1 MNEGNA
7 DEDGYAF
14 IADYTGTGNAIDLA
28 LYANE
33 IYDWYYDDGPS
44 RESDII
50 IAIYEGQGFSNL
62 MVKQTFT
69 AAYQYNSGVTLST
82 FTFDEEFSLIHGEWY
97 TIGFSLGMQFEAVA
111 SVFYYLS

>member
-14 IADYTGTGNAIDLA
+14 IADYTGTANAIDLA
-28 LYANE
+28 FYAKGRNE
-33 IYDWYYDDGPS
+33 YYDDQH
-44 RESDII
+44 EEMDII

-69 AAYQYNSGVTLST
+69 AAYEYYSGVTLST

-97 TIGFSLGMQFEAVA
+97 TIGFSLGMRFGV
-111 SVFYYLS
+111 VMFCNI